1 VETNLKDL
9 AQLLSGMFGSA
20 REFAEHKSEVLR
32 LVESIYGTI
41 KETSIQDVDLPFMLR
56 SGGHI
61 GITTDGTRVEGV
73 VDVSPKAITVT
84 ILSPFTGRK
93 ANAEIKMIVPAIWTV
108 KPEDGSK
115 ANEEGRR
122 KAAALLCDLY
132 YSFLERN

>member
-1 VETNLKDL
+1 
-9 AQLLSGMFGSA
+9 MFGSA

-84 ILSPFTGRK
+84 ILSPFTGRT
-93 ANAEIKMIVPAIWTV
+93 ASSELKMMAPVIWT
-108 KPEDGSK
+108 KEPEDSSE
-115 ANEEGRR
+115 ANEEGKR
-122 KAAALLCDLY
+122 KAASLLCDLY
-132 YSFLERN
+132 YSFFEEN